1 MKVLMEQTELN
12 DKEFSKYF
20 SRIKEENWERSLL
33 LTLEEEFYKLSKSLT
48 LRQIRSIQLV
58 FLNKINPLLF
68 CQITDKEFKRIFGG
82 IFLNTKFYLNSIS
95 TIIQFIGY
103 KNDNFCFSKV
113 ICIFESIQLE
123 LFQRLLLLENEDL
136 NEDILSIDQFTF
148 ILSSYPDRIH
158 NFVGR
163 TGGEFPS
170 STICT
175 FENNLLEALIK
186 VLLNGNFNVELFTK
200 IIFNY
205 SIEFF
210 DRFLSK
216 IIFEEDSYHSLQR
229 IFTFDKIEKRKREAI
244 LIRLIQFIPDGKT
257 LEKLFGNS
265 PLSDQLLRKCL
276 LEKSIF
282 INSNSSIRNS
292 KKSAEFFSILGQ
304 NCLIEVFNQLI
315 NQFCAQSQILSI
327 ISLQNQFNLSL
338 AVIDFARQIN
348 KEIRPLIRDDL
359 TNSLINV
366 FPRLLEQPEISRRQ
380 IGMFTAETI
389 FNLFEHPSPLKF
401 DYIQTDPVLC
411 DFINALKGNEIEKM
425 EEGDKKSEEK
435 PQFSSFQQKKHVI
448 DPRVSILDSD
458 DDEEENVPILIK
470 NVKINEEKLSSSFPY
485 IQDCLSALKD
495 EKTEFRHWEEALLS
509 IGPLIKKKSIGLNIL
524 GIEILE
530 TLIFLEERFK
540 LDNFRNIKIKIISF
554 LLADNP
560 QLISHFNRLF
570 CSKKCSQSHKFLLIS
585 SIVNAAKLLY
595 YGDENGEN
603 IKKEENEKELKEKKE
618 NKQIGKIIWR
628 STNLNSKQQ
637 IIKTSKFAPVASQ
650 FIFSLLDLCQKYS
663 LNVCNLKKI
672 IFKKYFRK
680 KDFNILANLIGALGE
695 VINISKFSP
704 SIIRIASSTFLF
716 LQQFRYSSQLQN
728 VNFLILNN
736 LIFCYLSL
744 FELLE
749 ISLLKEQFSNELID
763 IFEWIGIFKEKEQ
776 IKEQLE
782 INKSLNEL
790 INLFLFKLNE
800 ILF

>member
-1 MKVLMEQTELN
+1 MNVLMEQTELN

-33 LTLEEEFYKLSKSLT
+33 LNLEEEFYKLSKSLT
-48 LRQIRSIQLV
+48 FRQIRSIQLV

-68 CQITDKEFKRIFGG
+68 CQITENEFKRIFSG

-113 ICIFESIQLE
+113 ICIFESIQSE

-163 TGGEFPS
+163 TGGEFAAL
-170 STICT
+170 TICT

-186 VLLNGNFNVELFTK
+186 VLLNGNFNVELFAK

-205 SIEFF
+205 SIEIF

-244 LIRLIQFIPDGKT
+244 LIRLIQFIPDGKI

-265 PLSDQLLRKCL
+265 PLSDQFLRKCL

-292 KKSAEFFSILGQ
+292 IKSAEFFSLLGQ

-348 KEIRPLIRDDL
+348 KEMRLSIRDDL

-366 FPRLLEQPEISRRQ
+366 FPQISRRQ

-540 LDNFRNIKIKIISF
+540 LDNFRNIKFKIISF

-585 SIVNAAKLLY
+585 SIVNAAKLLC
-595 YGDENGEN
+595 YGDENEEN
-603 IKKEENEKELKEKKE
+603 IEKEENVKELKEKEE

-628 STNLNSKQQ
+628 STNLEQKQQ
-637 IIKTSKFAPVASQ
+637 TIKTSKFAPVASQ

-663 LNVCNLKKI
+663 
-672 IFKKYFRK
+672 FDE
-680 KDFNILANLIGALGE
+680 KDFNILANLIGALSE

-704 SIIRIASSTFLF
+704 SIVRIASSTFLF

-782 INKSLNEL
+782 INKSLNKL